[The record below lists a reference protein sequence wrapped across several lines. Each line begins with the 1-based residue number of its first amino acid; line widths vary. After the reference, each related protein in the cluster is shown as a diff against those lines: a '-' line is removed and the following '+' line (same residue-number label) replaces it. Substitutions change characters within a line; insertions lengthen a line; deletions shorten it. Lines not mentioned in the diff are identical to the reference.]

1 MVLLFSSLRFM
12 VNNAPD
18 ELLLFMDLIIFCKQD
33 FYNTNQ
39 IPYTSDSKD
48 LPGICLW
55 DANDVLRYL
64 TSLSLRQDFLLIMGY
79 RISY

>member
-39 IPYTSDSKD
+39 VPYTSDSKD
-48 LPGICLW
+48 LPGICL
-55 DANDVLRYL
+55 
-64 TSLSLRQDFLLIMGY
+64 
-79 RISY
+79 